1 MKKQILFFIL
11 EQYADWE
18 GAYLSSALYMLG
30 DGQYEV
36 KTVSLTADLV
46 TSIGGFRAKPD
57 YDIDSMPSDYEALIL
72 VGGRSWRNTDVG
84 KIRDLVETCIS
95 DGKVLGG
102 ICDASAFLGTIGVL
116 NHVRHTS
123 NDLNDLK
130 QWAGKVYTGE
140 EHYVM
145 EQAVRDQNII
155 TANGTA
161 ALEFAREVL
170 LCLEAAPED
179 KIMEWYNFHK
189 HGCYE
194 AAMPKDA
201 MTWND

>member
-46 TSIGGFRAKPD
+46 TSIGGFRAMPD
-57 YDIDSMPSDYEALIL
+57 YVIDSMPSDYEALIL
-72 VGGRSWRNTDVG
+72 VGGMSWRNTDVG

>member
-46 TSIGGFRAKPD
+46 TSIGGFRAMPD

-72 VGGRSWRNTDVG
+72 VGGMSWRNTDVG

-102 ICDASAFLGTIGVL
+102 ICDASALSLI
-116 NHVRHTS
+116 H
-123 NDLNDLK
+123 
-130 QWAGKVYTGE
+130 
-140 EHYVM
+140 
-145 EQAVRDQNII
+145 I
-155 TANGTA
+155 
-161 ALEFAREVL
+161 
-170 LCLEAAPED
+170 
-179 KIMEWYNFHK
+179 
-189 HGCYE
+189 
-194 AAMPKDA
+194 
-201 MTWND
+201 

>member
-72 VGGRSWRNTDVG
+72 VG
-84 KIRDLVETCIS
+84 ECP
-95 DGKVLGG
+95 GG
-102 ICDASAFLGTIGVL
+102 IQMSERSGLWWKHVFQTEKYWAVSA
-116 NHVRHTS
+116 
-123 NDLNDLK
+123 
-130 QWAGKVYTGE
+130 
-140 EHYVM
+140 M
-145 EQAVRDQNII
+145 
-155 TANGTA
+155 
-161 ALEFAREVL
+161 L
-170 LCLEAAPED
+170 LYFSERS
-179 KIMEWYNFHK
+179 
-189 HGCYE
+189 GC
-194 AAMPKDA
+194 
-201 MTWND
+201 